1 MPMKTLL
8 LLVISIFI
16 YADASMEELYLK
28 NACNSC
34 HGMYGE
40 GMGASPRLQGVSEE
54 ILLRRLK
61 DLKQGITRSAN
72 GAIMVSFAQALDE
85 NQTVEMAKYLS
96 NLKTKIPDDR
106 YDIEYDPAGD
116 GGS

>member
-1 MPMKTLL
+1 MKKLF
-8 LLVISIFI
+8 IFT
-16 YADASMEELYLK
+16 ALSLFCFANSEMETLYLT

-40 GMGASPRLQGVSEE
+40 GMGASPRLQGVREE

-61 DLKQGITRSAN
+61 DLQAGKSRTAF
-72 GAIMVSFAQALDE
+72 GAIMISFAQALDE
-85 NQTVEMAKYLS
+85 NQTIEMAKYLS
-96 NLKTKIPDDR
+96 NLKTNVEDER
-106 YDIEYDPAGD
+106 YEIEYDPAGD